1 MIHVLH
7 KFLYNDNHCIPK
19 DIKLMLLPLELA
31 NSYSYILT
39 DVKSSV
45 LTIQVRTM
53 TFTIFQSL
61 LNHPI
66 PVMF

>member
-1 MIHVLH
+1 
-7 KFLYNDNHCIPK
+7 
-19 DIKLMLLPLELA
+19 MLSPLDLA

-45 LTIQVRTM
+45 LTIQVPM